1 MATGDTS
8 RSPAQILIAGG
19 GFAAVEAAL
28 ALRAL
33 AGQRVA
39 VAMLAPDPVFH
50 YRPAATSEPF
60 DVAPSRGYDLRAIA
74 RDLGAG
80 YHKSRLEAV
89 ASRKHFV
96 RTASGARLRYD
107 ALIMATGA
115 RAVVGVP
122 GAITFRDQR
131 DTRLI
136 RRLLGELE
144 AGAVRRI
151 VFALPT
157 GAVWPLPLYEL
168 ALLSARHARE
178 RGVAIESTL
187 VTPEREPLALF
198 GAEASVVVRGLLEEC
213 GVRFVGGAVASS
225 VQRDGS
231 VVLADGELIQADRVV
246 AVPELRGRRFT
257 GVPASRSGFV
267 PVDAAGRVEGL
278 EDVYAAGDLTTFPIK
293 QGGLA
298 AQQADVV
305 AQTIAASLGVPVKQ
319 VRAPRVLHARVLG
332 GGAGVPPY
340 GIRLERATHTRR
352 AGSRRRRGQRQG
364 GKGVRSLPVALR
376 GDARAAVGRP
386 PSGGVN
392 TAGAAGAHPCEPAE

>member
-1 MATGDTS
+1 METRDTS
-8 RSPAQILIAGG
+8 RSRPAQILIAGG

-33 AGQRVA
+33 AGDRVA
-39 VAMLAPDPVFH
+39 LAVLAPDPVFH
-50 YRPAATSEPF
+50 YRPAATTEPF
-60 DVAPSRGYDLRAIA
+60 DVAPSRRYDLRAIA
-74 RDLGAG
+74 RDLRAD

-96 RTASGARLRYD
+96 RAASGARLRYD
-107 ALIMATGA
+107 ALIVAAGA
-115 RAVVGVP
+115 RPVVGVP

-131 DTRLI
+131 DIPLI
-136 RRLLGELE
+136 RRLLRDLE
-144 AGAVRRI
+144 AGAVRRT

-178 RGVAIESTL
+178 RGVPIESTL

-198 GAEASVVVRGLLEEC
+198 GTETSAVVRGLLEER
-213 GVRFVGGAVASS
+213 GVRFVGEAVALG

-231 VVLADGELIQADRVV
+231 LALADGQLIQADRVV

-267 PVDAAGRVEGL
+267 PVDASGRVEGL
-278 EDVYAAGDLTTFPIK
+278 EDVYAAGDLTTYPIK

-305 AQTIAASLGVPVKQ
+305 AQAIAAGLGVPVKQ
-319 VRAPRVLHARVLG
+319 VPAPRVLHARLLG
-332 GGAGVPPY
+332 GEPPVFL
-340 GIRLERATHTRR
+340 RTEFDWT
-352 AGSRRRRGQRQG
+352 GQ
-364 GKGVRSLPVALR
+364 PT
-376 GDARAAVGRP
+376 RAALVRADDEDTAKAAKVFGRYLLP
-386 PSGGVN
+386 YVETLEPLSDERQ
-392 TAGAAGAHPCEPAE
+392 AAA